1 MLYDLNTIQ
10 TAIERFLGKT
20 VSKSKLREELEKP
33 VWEPELNRMIAVAN
47 NYANLASTGHYGIF
61 NGTVDGLYRVEG
73 GALWNHAR
81 PLTPEEIAKCF

>member
-33 VWEPELNRMIAVAN
+33 VWVPDMNRMIVVAN
-47 NYANLASTGHYGIF
+47 NYANLPNAKHYGIF
-61 NGTVDGLYRVEG
+61 NGMADGLYRIEDG
-73 GALWNHAR
+73 TTWNHAR
-81 PLTPEEIAKCF
+81 LLTPEEIAKCF